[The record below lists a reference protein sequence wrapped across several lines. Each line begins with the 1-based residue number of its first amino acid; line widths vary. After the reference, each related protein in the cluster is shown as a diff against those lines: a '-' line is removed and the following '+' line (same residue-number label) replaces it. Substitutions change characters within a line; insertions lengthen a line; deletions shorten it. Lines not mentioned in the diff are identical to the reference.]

1 MSDAIYAGTP
11 AWLAARKN
19 GIGASDAA
27 VALGMSPY
35 ATPLDLYREKTGET
49 GDKEVTR
56 EMRRGTLLEPFLVE
70 EFTAKTGITPQS
82 YPCHME
88 WHPDHSWMYATPDAC
103 IDVETL
109 LECKTTR
116 HTTRDQLGEEGS
128 DVMPVHWNLQCQH
141 QMAVTGA
148 KRVHVFVMWGFD
160 ESWHGV
166 VARNDRLIDLL
177 IRKEAEFWSMVVAR
191 TPPLPDWSSPKT
203 YELVKDMFPV
213 DEGKVLE
220 MPNRIAAAWMQRQ
233 RLEEQIKSL
242 QKRADKLKARVTY
255 AMGDSQIAYHPAT
268 GWELVRKQV
277 EATEVKAF
285 TKKAYVT
292 LTQRKRKNEYRSR
305 IEDAAGQSTGADRL
319 GHDEDATGG
328 GAAQAHDGGQVLSDR
343 ADATDA
349 NAQAG

>member
-35 ATPLDLYREKTGET
+35 ATPLDLYREKTGEA
-49 GDKEVTR
+49 GEKEVTR
-56 EMRRGTLLEPFLVE
+56 EMRRGTLLEPFLVD
-70 EFTAKTGITPQS
+70 EFVSRTGIDVKE
-82 YPCHME
+82 YPCPMQC
-88 WHPDHSWMYATPDAC
+88 HPDHPWMYATPDAC

-116 HTTRDQLGEEGS
+116 HTTRDQLGDEGS

-141 QMAVTGA
+141 QMAVTNA

-166 VARNDRLIDLL
+166 VARNERLIDLL
-177 IRKEAEFWSMVVAR
+177 IRKEREFWSMVEAR

-203 YELVKDMFPV
+203 YELVKDLFPV

-220 MPNRIAAAWMQRQ
+220 MPNRMAAAWMQRQ
-233 RLEEQIKSL
+233 RIEERIKSL

-292 LTQRKRKNEYRSR
+292 LTQRKRKHEYRSHL
-305 IEDAAGQSTGADRL
+305 EDAAGQGTGADLVRE
-319 GHDEDATGG
+319 HEDATGG
-328 GAAQAHDGGQVLSDR
+328 GAAQAHDGGQVRPDR

-349 NAQAG
+349 NAQVG